1 MKLKLFALFC
11 LLILLAGVHGAGAAD
26 VTVVIGVPS
35 AVEACGSGSP
45 VLLLY
50 YPFTSLTVTDG
61 GGCSQ
66 GDTSVTKR
74 SEVSTPNG
82 VGTLIDTT
90 NNGGD
95 GYELTPSAYD
105 IFPQGAFTIE
115 LTVNFSVM
123 SDEADI
129 FFIRDGGYANYVKV
143 SIETAGGGNDIEV
156 NRYSNGGSDV
166 ATTFDVN
173 LATSTEYKLVLRISD
188 SDGPDLSIN
197 GGTSFTE
204 GSDPLTNF
212 GGAQTLQIIGTT
224 NTAYNL
230 EGTVDNLKVY
240 SGWKTY

>member
-1 MKLKLFALFC
+1 MRK
-11 LLILLAGVHGAGAAD
+11 LILILFILLSCASLANSGGIISFPGG
-26 VTVVIGVPS
+26 GVPS
-35 AVEACGSGSP
+35 GVEACGSGSP

-66 GDTSVTKR
+66 GDTSVEKT

-212 GGAQTLQIIGTT
+212 AASQILFIIGTI
-224 NTAYNL
+224 NTAKNL